1 MPVILEAVVVGLLT
15 CQLSLFLTTV
25 FLHRASSHKALTLR
39 PGLRFAC
46 RMLVWVSTGIKV
58 REWVAVHRKHHAY
71 TDRYGDPHSPLLEGF
86 AQVQL
91 GNVVLYRRTARDAAI
106 VARYARDL
114 PPDAWDRALFDHGWL
129 GLGFGVGIL
138 FAIFEGAWLPVLIA
152 AAVHVVLYLLINS
165 AVNAVGHAFGRRP
178 FSGLA
183 TNNQWLAWLAAGEG
197 LHSNHHAA
205 PTSARLSLR
214 KGELDPGWWVIAT
227 LRRLGWL
234 TVRHTEPKVVTRVR
248 RTPELV

>member
-25 FLHRASSHKALTLR
+25 FLHRASSHRALILR

-46 RMLVWVSTGIKV
+46 RLLVWIFTGITV

-71 TDRYGDPHSPLLEGF
+71 TDIQGDPHSPLLEGF

-91 GNVVLYRRTARDAAI
+91 GNVLLYRREARNPET

-114 PPDAWDRALFDHGWL
+114 PADGWDRVLFDHGWVGL
-129 GLGFGVGIL
+129 GLGVGIL
-138 FAIFEGAWLPVLIA
+138 FGIFQGAWLPVLVA
-152 AAVHVVLYLLINS
+152 AAVHVVVYLLVNS

-178 FSGLA
+178 FTGLA

-214 KGELDPGWWVIAT
+214 RGELDPGWWVIAA
-227 LRRLGWL
+227 LRRFGWL
-234 TVRHTEPKVVTRVR
+234 TVRHAEPKVRAKAT

>member
-1 MPVILEAVVVGLLT
+1 MILEAVVVGLLT

-46 RMLVWVSTGIKV
+46 RLLVWVSTGIKV

-91 GNVVLYRRTARDAAI
+91 GNVVLYRRTARDPAI

-114 PPDAWDRALFDHGWL
+114 PRDAWDRVLFDHGWL
-129 GLGFGVGIL
+129 GLAIGVG
-138 FAIFEGAWLPVLIA
+138 FFFGIFDGAWLPVVIA
-152 AAVHVVLYLLINS
+152 SAVHVVSYLLINS
-165 AVNAVGHAFGRRP
+165 AVNAVGHVFGRRP
-178 FSGLA
+178 FAGLA

-234 TVRHTEPKVVTRVR
+234 TVRHAEPKVITRIK
-248 RTPELV
+248 RTAELV

>member
-15 CQLSLFLTTV
+15 CQLGLFLTTV
-25 FLHRASSHKALTLR
+25 FLHRASSHRALTLR

-46 RMLVWVSTGIKV
+46 RLLVWISTGITV

-71 TDRYGDPHSPLLEGF
+71 TDVHGDPHSPLLEGF

-91 GNVVLYRRTARDAAI
+91 GNVVFYRRTARDPAT

-114 PPDAWDRALFDHGWL
+114 PGDAWDRVLFDHGWL
-129 GLGFGVGIL
+129 GLAVGTGIL
-138 FAIFEGAWLPVLIA
+138 FGIFDGAWLPVLVA
-152 AAVHVVLYLLINS
+152 AVVHVVAYLLINS

-178 FSGLA
+178 FAGLA

-214 KGELDPGWWVIAT
+214 KGELDPGWWVIST
-227 LRRLGWL
+227 FRRLGWL
-234 TVRHTEPKVVTRVR
+234 TVRHAEPKVLARAT